1 MTDREFDL
9 LLQED
14 LSRLP
19 PAPEVVNAVKE
30 KLALAQEAVLNKK
43 EAEKPTIASAWEV
56 YNSLPQSQKLD
67 YAKKHKDEL
76 K

>member
-1 MTDREFDL
+1 M
-9 LLQED
+9 
-14 LSRLP
+14 
-19 PAPEVVNAVKE
+19 VNAVKE

-56 YNSLPQSQKLD
+56 YNSLPQSEKLD